1 MSNISYGDAMND
13 ALDRLRGVGFE
24 FGPGF
29 VNHAPMVAETLATIG
44 CRDMVATWVE
54 DNKQLRTY
62 LDPPEGG
69 TPIDGDDPDDWMA
82 ALGDFRR
89 VLDWVNMFD
98 AQLARRPWIE
108 VLLEWWPR
116 LLPGMYGML
125 THGFIRTAHAV
136 RSLEATHEPGALQL
150 RELAQ
155 GLGYWAARYTPVPA
169 ASEKNLLLLPAA
181 TEDVATSLSA
191 LTVSTA
197 GLYAQRAPR
206 PSIPLVHSV
215 TAPAA
220 LRLFL
225 PLLPADLHRPAYD
238 TLRQAAAAMW
248 DTFPSGG
255 SGAPAS
261 APDYEAPP
269 TERQLVDAVDFGDEH
284 TIKMAEA
291 CRRENALMPDERY
304 RAAADTL
311 LHRMKADGF

>member
-1 MSNISYGDAMND
+1 MSNVSYGDAVND
-13 ALDRLRGVGFE
+13 ALARLQGVGFE

-44 CRDMVATWVE
+44 CRDMVAIWVE
-54 DNKQLRTY
+54 DNKQLRKY
-62 LDPPEGG
+62 LDPPGG
-69 TPIDGDDPDDWMA
+69 RRLAGDDPAEWKA

-89 VLDWVNMFD
+89 VLDWVDMFD
-98 AQLARRPWIE
+98 AQLNRRPWPA

-116 LLPGMYGML
+116 LLPGMFGMF

-136 RSLEATHEPGALQL
+136 RSLEVTSDPGALQL

-169 ASEKNLLLLPAA
+169 ASGRSLVLLPAA
-181 TEDVATSLSA
+181 REDVSASLSA
-191 LTVSTA
+191 LTVTTA
-197 GLYAQRAPR
+197 GLYAERAPR

-225 PLLPADLHRPAYD
+225 PRLPADLHRPAYD

-248 DTFPSGG
+248 DIFPGVG
-255 SGAPAS
+255 NGAPAS
-261 APDYEAPP
+261 APDYVPP
-269 TERQLVDAVDFGDEH
+269 STERLLVDAVDFGDEH
-284 TIKMAEA
+284 TIKLAEA
-291 CRRENALMPDERY
+291 CKREHALLPDERY

-311 LHRMKADGF
+311 LQKMKADGF